1 MEEQF
6 ELPVNY
12 KGRQYL
18 FKAAL
23 LVFGFTHKFR
33 VDINGQTVI
42 FEPDEERNY
51 RAIINYEDADNHKE
65 IDVELLRK
73 ITEAIEEIVK

>member
-6 ELPVNY
+6 ELPVKY

-23 LVFGFTHKFR
+23 LVFGFTHKFQ
-33 VDINGQTVI
+33 VDITGQTVI

-51 RAIINYEDADNHKE
+51 RAIVNYSDANNRKE